1 MLHYVCIALPWFIYF
16 SCNPRI
22 LTKYRICEFAHAL
35 YTWWDMF
42 HKMELH
48 AAFHA
53 HIYPRHVQGF
63 DAWWHL
69 MLKHLCD
76 RTSLRIETPIAQC
89 RAQAPHLFAIL
100 AINLYEP
107 EIDASHHHRRISSQQ
122 MITNLYIQTHRI
134 WVEPAHHLW
143 KRCLLWRSVIVIGI
157 LFGSILVD
165 VFGPSTKLQEIQ

>member
-1 MLHYVCIALPWFIYF
+1 MMIMYASEYLDSFI
-16 SCNPRI
+16 PLAI
-22 LTKYRICEFAHAL
+22 LTKYRICKFAHAL
-35 YTWWDMF
+35 YIWWDMF
-42 HKMELH
+42 HNMELH

-63 DAWWHL
+63 DVWCHL

-89 RAQAPHLFAIL
+89 RAQAPHLLAIL

-157 LFGSILVD
+157 LFGSILVV
-165 VFGPSTKLQEIQ
+165 VFGSSTKLQEIQ